1 METIVLVKLGV
12 SQSQERQLSDLQSLF
27 ALACNALAPVVSS
40 SRCWNR
46 VALHHLAYKGLREQF
61 PQLGSQMVCNV
72 IYSVC
77 RAARLV
83 YQHPQSP
90 WAVGKKQQTS
100 LPLIAFSENVPVFF
114 DRHTLSI
121 KSGQASMFT
130 LDGRVR
136 FQLNLSEVDEARFR
150 QEKIKEISLELR
162 TDGFYLRFV
171 FSKAL
176 EGTTAEQA
184 RNLDLPSYLVV
195 HSTNQKAN
203 GMQLDKSSPS
213 NLLEQKSFNSD
224 LSNKAA

>member
-1 METIVLVKLGV
+1 MQSIVLLKLGV
-12 SQSQERQLSDLQSLF
+12 SQSQERRLADLQALF

-90 WAVGKKQQTS
+90 WCVGKRAVAT
-100 LPLIAFSENVPVFF
+100 LPVIAFSNQVPVFF

-130 LDGRVR
+130 LDGRLR
-136 FQLNLSEVDEARFR
+136 FQLGLGEAEEARFR
-150 QEKIKEISLELR
+150 QEKIKEISLEQLS
-162 TDGFYLRFV
+162 GSFYLRFV
-171 FSKAL
+171 FSKSL
-176 EGTTAEQA
+176 EQPSAVQA
-184 RNLDLPSYLVV
+184 RELDLPSYLVV
-195 HSTNQKAN
+195 HNAPAQAAAMSQ
-203 GMQLDKSSPS
+203 Q
-213 NLLEQKSFNSD
+213 ED
-224 LSNKAA
+224 LNISVKAA

>member
-1 METIVLVKLGV
+1 
-12 SQSQERQLSDLQSLF
+12 
-27 ALACNALAPVVSS
+27 
-40 SRCWNR
+40 
-46 VALHHLAYKGLREQF
+46 
-61 PQLGSQMVCNV
+61 
-72 IYSVC
+72 
-77 RAARLV
+77 
-83 YQHPQSP
+83 
-90 WAVGKKQQTS
+90 
-100 LPLIAFSENVPVFF
+100 
-114 DRHTLSI
+114 
-121 KSGQASMFT
+121 MFT